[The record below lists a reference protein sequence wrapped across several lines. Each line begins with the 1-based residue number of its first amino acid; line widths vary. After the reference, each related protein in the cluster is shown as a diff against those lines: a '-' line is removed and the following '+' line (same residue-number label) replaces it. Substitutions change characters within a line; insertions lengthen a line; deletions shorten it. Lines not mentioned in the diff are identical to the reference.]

1 MFRGILIDKAGDQ
14 QTVNLR
20 YLDESQLPE
29 GNVTVR
35 VSYSTMNYKDA
46 LAITGTSPIVR
57 SYPLIPGVDF
67 AGIVE
72 ESSYSEFCIGDK
84 VVLNG
89 WGVGEKH
96 WGGLA
101 ELARVPGEWL
111 VPLQEPFT
119 MRQAMGLGTAGY
131 TAMLCVLALEKQ
143 GLSPGHGPVLVTGA
157 AGGVGSVAVAILAN
171 LGYEVAAMTGRGQE
185 VDFLKSLGAK
195 EIVSRSAYSEPGKPL
210 SKERWAGAI
219 DVAGGHVLANVCAS
233 MQYRG
238 VVAACGLAA
247 GMAFPAT
254 VAPFILRGVT
264 LVGVDSVMAPKSERL
279 EAWRRM
285 ATDLDLA
292 KLKTLISEVPL
303 ESVITEAPRLL
314 SGQIRGRIVVPVAPP
329 KIEPRNDS

>member
-14 QTVNLR
+14 QTVSLRNLE
-20 YLDESQLPE
+20 ESQLPE

-57 SYPLIPGVDF
+57 GYPMVPGIDF
-67 AGIVE
+67 TGIVE
-72 ESSYSEFCIGDK
+72 QSNAPEYRVGDK

-101 ELARVPGEWL
+101 EWARVPSEWL

-143 GLSPGHGPVLVTGA
+143 GLSPGRGPVLITGA
-157 AGGVGSVAVAILAN
+157 AGGVGSVAVAILAK
-171 LGYEVAAMTGRGQE
+171 LGYEVVAMTGREQE
-185 VDFLKSLGAK
+185 ADFLKKLGAR
-195 EIVSRSAYSEPGKPL
+195 EIVSRSAYRELGKPL
-210 SKERWAGAI
+210 AKERWAGAI
-219 DVAGGHVLANVCAS
+219 DVAGGNVLANVCAS

-238 VVAACGLAA
+238 IVVACGLAA

-264 LVGVDSVMAPKSERL
+264 LVGVDSVMAPKSDRL
-279 EAWRRM
+279 DAWRRM
-285 ATDLDLA
+285 ATDLDME
-292 KLKTLISEVPL
+292 KLETLINEVPL
-303 ESVITEAPRLL
+303 EDVITEAPRLL
-314 SGQIRGRIVVPVAPP
+314 AGQIRGRIVVPIAPA
-329 KIEPRNDS
+329 D

>member
-1 MFRGILIDKAGDQ
+1 MFRGILIDKGGDQ
-14 QTVNLR
+14 QTVSLRNLE
-20 YLDESQLPE
+20 ESRLPD

-57 SYPLIPGVDF
+57 SYPMVPGVDF
-67 AGIVE
+67 AGVVE
-72 ESSYSEFCIGDK
+72 QSSTAEYRVGDK

-119 MRQAMGLGTAGY
+119 MRHAMGLGTAGY
-131 TAMLCVLALEKQ
+131 TAMLCVQVLEKQ
-143 GLSPGHGPVLVTGA
+143 GVSPEHGPVLVTGA
-157 AGGVGSVAVAILAN
+157 AGGVGSVAVAILAK
-171 LGYEVAAMTGRGQE
+171 LGYEVAAMTGREQGA
-185 VDFLKSLGAK
+185 DFLRTLGAR
-195 EIVSRSAYSEPGKPL
+195 EIISRSAYSEPGKPL
-210 SKERWAGAI
+210 AKERWAGAI
-219 DVAGGHVLANVCAS
+219 DVAGGHVLANVCAA

-238 VVAACGLAA
+238 VVAACGLAG

-264 LVGVDSVMAPKSERL
+264 LVGVDSVMVPKSDRL

-285 ATDLDLA
+285 TMDLDVA
-292 KLKTLISEVPL
+292 KLEMLINEVAL
-303 ESVITEAPRLL
+303 EDVITEAPRLL
-314 SGQIRGRIVVPVAPP
+314 AGQIRGRIVVPIAP
-329 KIEPRNDS
+329 D